1 MKSEALQEGAFVREY
16 VKALHDKNAAVF
28 VGAGLSMKAGA
39 VDWKGLLQDAFTD
52 LNLKSHL
59 EHDLVTIAQYYVNDT
74 GGNRD
79 VLTQKIFAAFSAIE
93 DPLEN
98 HMLLAALPIQVY
110 WTTNYDKLIEN
121 ALKKVRKV
129 PDVKHDLDSLDLTVP
144 DRDVTVYKMH
154 GDVGSPKK
162 AIICKDDYE
171 RYHNRFGA
179 FVEALSGDLVQRT
192 FLFLGFSFTDPNID
206 YILSRVRSRR
216 EEHAGRLHYCILR
229 KVTKGATE
237 TDEEFA
243 NKELKQEYFIRDL
256 KRFNILTVLVE
267 TFDDITRVLKRVTTR
282 YRRSSVFLSGSAHE
296 YAPVATNDARQF
308 IHSLSYA
315 IASQGNRTITGFGLG
330 VGDAVING
338 TLEYLEKK
346 KKPITDEDIMMR
358 PFPQFPTGTTGL
370 AEKWTTYRQG
380 IAASAGIAVFL
391 FGNKLDPAGSKV
403 VPANGMDEEFKVCH
417 EARTKLVAVGATG
430 YKADEFHKR
439 ILAAWDTYF
448 PGMDPAFRAA
458 YESLGDTSKKLEN
471 HIPTVLHLIEELQ
484 KN

>member
-1 MKSEALQEGAFVREY
+1 MKTEAYPEGAFVREY

-39 VDWKGLLQDAFTD
+39 VDWKGLLEDAFTD

-59 EHDLVTIAQYYVNDT
+59 EHDLVTIAQYYVNES
-74 GGNRD
+74 GGNRQP
-79 VLTQKIFAAFSAIE
+79 LTQKIFAAFRTIE
-93 DPLEN
+93 EPQEN
-98 HMLLAALPIQVY
+98 HMILAELPLQVY

-121 ALKKVRKV
+121 ALKQLRKV
-129 PDVKHDLDSLDLTVP
+129 PDVKHDSNSLDFTVP

-154 GDVGSPKK
+154 GDVDSPKT

-171 RYHNRFGA
+171 RYHRRFGA

-216 EEHAGRLHYCILR
+216 DEHDGRLHYCVLR
-229 KVTKGATE
+229 RVSKASDE
-237 TDEEFA
+237 TPEDFA

-256 KRFNILTVLVE
+256 KRFNILTVLVDS
-267 TFDDITRVLKRVTTR
+267 FDDITRLLKRIATR
-282 YRRSSVFLSGSAHE
+282 YRRSSVFISGSAHE
-296 YAPVATNDARQF
+296 YGSIPMNDARQF

-338 TLEYLEKK
+338 TLEYLERK

-370 AEKWTTYRQG
+370 AEKWTAYRQG
-380 IAASAGIAVFL
+380 IATSAGIAVFL
-391 FGNKLDPAGSKV
+391 FGNKLVTGDVKL
-403 VPANGMDEEFKVCH
+403 ANGMDEEFDLCH
-417 EARTKLVAVGATG
+417 AAGTKLIAVGATG
-430 YKADEFHKR
+430 YKAEEFHKR
-439 ILAAWDTYF
+439 VLADWDNYF
-448 PGMDPAFRAA
+448 PEVDRAFREA
-458 YESLGDTSKKLEN
+458 YETLGDTARKLED
-471 HIPTVLHLIEELQ
+471 HIATILKLIEDLQ